1 MIMKCAFCEETLQ
14 STENFCPACGNFIGA
29 VDKLDR
35 ETLNLVFMRADLS
48 GFTRM
53 SESMIAEDVMSF
65 INEVFGMFS
74 KIIESY
80 KGSIYQVIGDEV
92 VSVFGYP
99 RKSGFAPHMAIF
111 AAEDMLKKLNE
122 LNKKEYLKN
131 PVGLKIGM
139 AQEAT
144 ALFNV
149 KDELSSAIFVTQ
161 GFNKSQILQKNAE
174 ENTVLV
180 CDHLYA
186 ATKAFFSYT
195 EVGEF
200 VKDGLTVMAY
210 EYKMKT

>member
-1 MIMKCAFCEETLQ
+1 M
-14 STENFCPACGNFIGA
+14 
-29 VDKLDR
+29 VY
-35 ETLNLVFMRADLS
+35 MRADLS

-65 INEVFGMFS
+65 INEVFGVFS

-80 KGSIYQVIGDEV
+80 KGTIYQVIGDEV

-99 RKSGFAPHMAIF
+99 RQSGFAPHMAIF
-111 AAEDMLKKLNE
+111 AAEDMLKKLRE

-139 AQEAT
+139 TQEVT
-144 ALFNV
+144 TLFNV
-149 KDELSSAIFVTQ
+149 KDDLTRAIFVTQ
-161 GFNKSQILQKNAE
+161 GFHKSQILQKNAE

-180 CDHLYA
+180 CDQLYA
-186 ATKAFFSYT
+186 ATKAFFGYT

-200 VKDGLTVMAY
+200 VKGGLTVMAY
-210 EYKMKT
+210 EYKMKA

>member
-1 MIMKCAFCEETLQ
+1 MKCPFCG
-14 STENFCPACGNFIGA
+14 ENLDSNIRFCPSCGDFVGTTEE
-29 VDKLDR
+29 LDR
-35 ETLNLVFMRADLS
+35 ETLNLIYMRADLS

-65 INEVFGMFS
+65 INEVFGIFS
-74 KIIESY
+74 EIIESY
-80 KGSIYQVIGDEV
+80 KGVIYQVIGDEV

-99 RKSGFAPHMAIF
+99 KTSGFAPHMAIF

-139 AQEAT
+139 AKDAT
-144 ALFNV
+144 TLFNV
-149 KDELSSAIFVTQ
+149 RNSLLNSVIVTK
-161 GFNKSQILQKNAE
+161 GFFKSQILQKNAE

-180 CDHLYA
+180 CEHLYA

-195 EVGEF
+195 EIGEF

-210 EYKMKT
+210 EYKMKI

>member
-1 MIMKCAFCEETLQ
+1 MKCSFCDADFKTV
-14 STENFCPACGNFIGA
+14 ENFCPSCGNFIG
-29 VDKLDR
+29 VQEKLDR
-35 ETLNLVFMRADLS
+35 ETLNLVYMRADLS

-65 INEVFGMFS
+65 INEVFGFFS

-80 KGSIYQVIGDEV
+80 KGVLYQVIGDEV

-99 RKSGFAPHMAIF
+99 KQSGFAPHMAIF

-144 ALFNV
+144 TLFNV
-149 KDELSSAIFVTQ
+149 KDELASGIFVTH

-180 CDHLYA
+180 CNHLYA

-195 EVGEF
+195 EIGEF

-210 EYKMKT
+210 EYRMKT

>member
-1 MIMKCAFCEETLQ
+1 MKCTFCEETLQ
-14 STENFCPACGNFIGA
+14 STENFCPSCGNFVGA
-29 VDKLDR
+29 RDKLDR

-53 SESMIAEDVMSF
+53 SESMIAEDVMAF
-65 INEVFGMFS
+65 INEVFGFFS

-80 KGSIYQVIGDEV
+80 KGTVHQVIGDEI

-99 RKSGFAPHMAIF
+99 KQSGFAPHMAIF

-139 AQEAT
+139 AQEVST
-144 ALFNV
+144 LFNV

-174 ENTVLV
+174 ENSVLV
-180 CDHLYA
+180 CNHLYD

-195 EVGEF
+195 EIGEF
-200 VKDGLTVMAY
+200 VKGGLTVVAY